1 MFFPCQHTKEL
12 YVFCRSSPWL
22 RGEVLLKAA
31 VELGVHYADTS
42 DERFDVKMDIL
53 FFFTL
58 DLPPKPAWHIEVYI
72 V

>member
-1 MFFPCQHTKEL
+1 MQRDL

-42 DERFDVKMDIL
+42 DERLDVMDFL
-53 FFFTL
+53 FYL
-58 DLPPKPAWHIEVYI
+58 GSSPQASMAHKDLYRLRFPY
-72 V
+72 

>member
-1 MFFPCQHTKEL
+1 MQRDL

-42 DERFDVKMDIL
+42 DERLDVMDFL
-53 FFFTL
+53 FYLGITL
-58 DLPPKPAWHIEVYI
+58 DLPPKPAWHIKIYI
-72 V
+72 G